1 MTDKQHIQDL
11 SLGLDE
17 ILKHKDSEQCVNEAG
32 LTKNEVEGL
41 YNMALS
47 DIAKDQQNANI
58 KHTGQEDSM
67 LAKLIKEYDSGPKI
81 DVDTVEAKMGVAVDC
96 LNTTG
101 LNP

>member
-17 ILKHKDSEQCVNEAG
+17 ILKHKDSEQCVDVAG
-32 LTKNEVEGL
+32 LTKKEVEGL
-41 YNMALS
+41 YNLALS
-47 DIAKDQQNANI
+47 DIAKEQQNANI
-58 KHTGQEDSM
+58 KHTGQADGM
-67 LAKLIKEYDSGPKI
+67 LVKLIQEYDSGPKI
-81 DVDTVEAKMGVAVDC
+81 DVDTVEAKMSVAVDC